1 MTPVGYQL
9 SAAGLQN
16 IFQITTADVK
26 YFLDWFSNIFCHN
39 IEQIDVKIDKGSNMS
54 NQTSLISVLSVCIL
68 LYTILLTDSDRN
80 RNFSFQFEIFR
91 T

>member
-54 NQTSLISVLSVCIL
+54 NQTCLISGLSVCIL
-68 LYTILLTDSDRN
+68 LYTILLTESDSEN
-80 RNFSFQFEIFR
+80 P
-91 T
+91 